1 MIELERAREW
11 PLVCLRVYG
20 SSHSSD
26 GCPRVLQDEMKEEM
40 GLDEDAVEDARI
52 REERLAARRK
62 KME

>member
-1 MIELERAREW
+1 
-11 PLVCLRVYG
+11 
-20 SSHSSD
+20 
-26 GCPRVLQDEMKEEM
+26 MKEEM